1 MPLKAKTVNTN
12 SILTRGRELKWEG
25 VEGVREKKKDLITS
39 GCFNLHGGC
48 HGNISMK
55 LTGVKPEHWPSNC
68 LELSNRAKIAVYE
81 NTLCR

>member
-12 SILTRGRELKWEG
+12 SIL
-25 VEGVREKKKDLITS
+25 REKGGAGGEEKDLITS

-55 LTGVKPEHWPSNC
+55 LKG
-68 LELSNRAKIAVYE
+68 
-81 NTLCR
+81 

>member
-12 SILTRGRELKWEG
+12 SILTGGREPKWERE
-25 VEGVREKKKDLITS
+25 EGENGRRGEKKDLITS

-55 LTGVKPEHWPSNC
+55 LTRIKPEHLPFNC
-68 LELSNRAKIAVYE
+68 L
-81 NTLCR
+81 